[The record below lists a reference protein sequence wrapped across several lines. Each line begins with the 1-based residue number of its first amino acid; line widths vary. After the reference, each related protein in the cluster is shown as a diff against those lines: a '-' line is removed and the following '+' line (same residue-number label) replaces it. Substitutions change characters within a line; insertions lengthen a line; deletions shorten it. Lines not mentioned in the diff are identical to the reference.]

1 MGQLKKLMWKTWSI
15 IREYVEKHREF
26 QRIAEI
32 NSITVEK
39 CVLTKSDSFDSTS
52 TILHE
57 TPLFD
62 TLQHFAPFRTTI
74 YITKQPKGHYIM
86 TKTFTMRNVKD
97 LIYEYAEI
105 VEPDHVQDEFLRQY
119 YTYKYA
125 EETEKTRMVQGMI
138 NTITNQ

>member
-1 MGQLKKLMWKTWSI
+1 
-15 IREYVEKHREF
+15 
-26 QRIAEI
+26 
-32 NSITVEK
+32 
-39 CVLTKSDSFDSTS
+39 
-52 TILHE
+52 
-57 TPLFD
+57 
-62 TLQHFAPFRTTI
+62 
-74 YITKQPKGHYIM
+74 M

-125 EETEKTRMVQGMI
+125 DETEKTRMVQGMI